1 MVRINAGC
9 PDGGGDNPYRIE
21 SPWGRSPAVI
31 TTRSVSDPLP
41 GLPGGGHGTF
51 ARDNPELWRAET
63 KKGDREEI
71 GMSLVFLRGL

>member
-1 MVRINAGC
+1 M
-9 PDGGGDNPYRIE
+9 
-21 SPWGRSPAVI
+21 
-31 TTRSVSDPLP
+31 SDPLP

-71 GMSLVFLRGL
+71 RMSPVFLREL